1 MKYKNDHHQIM
12 SVINRG
18 EGSSYVNEKVS
29 PYSILRASAENDVD
43 ITIQKL
49 TAG

>member
-18 EGSSYVNEKVS
+18 EGSTYVNEKVS